1 MNYSEPVE
9 KLLNFKELLERIYVS
24 DILPDAI
31 PMLLL
36 IIKEIGDF
44 VLVKIIKINL

>member
-1 MNYSEPVE
+1 MNYSELTE

-31 PMLLL
+31 PYILL

-44 VLVKIIKINL
+44 VLKNIKINL